1 MKRLTTIYESIYYS
15 LPIQLVIIQIRYQK
29 FLLVIWLFLFMIITN
44 NFGEAF
50 GIPYLLLEPE
60 YMGEVNF
67 YSNFLLGIGM
77 GVFITVYMVT
87 SYITN
92 SYRYP
97 FLSLEYRPFFVYF
110 YNNSLIPVFFLVLYG
125 FRFIKLKIFLHGEF
139 DWWMAGELAAVLLGV
154 AMTSIFILLY
164 FFRSNRNFVENVAGK
179 VVKELK
185 GRRVILEK
193 ARMGMGLRIR
203 VDNYLVG
210 LFKVRQPDRNLP
222 ADFRKLVEKLLNRN
236 HGNALFLQ
244 LILLVVII
252 ALDFLDH
259 IPYFLFPAGTSIL
272 LMLSVILMLFAAFI
286 FWFRRMGPAALLVL
300 VGVYFLLNAT
310 ALDRYRHPAVGMNY
324 EAEPTP
330 YTPEH
335 LYTVHSE
342 ENIKRDVQNTVRTLD
357 LWLSD
362 YQVFN
367 GAHARPRPVIIC
379 TSGGG
384 LRSAYFTMRVMQKLD
399 SLSDGRFMDRTRL
412 LTGASGGMVGAAYYR
427 ELYLRSK
434 LGEDVDP
441 RELVYA
447 QRVGQDLLNRVSLKI
462 VTGMFLPTKRK
473 KLGDTYYR
481 SDRGWSFDDQLAT
494 NLGVW
499 RDKRLGDYTDHE
511 ELALIPQMILSPVI
525 INDGRK
531 LYISSMPV
539 TYLSRTPSIDGGAE
553 EAITGIDFGRFFQ
566 DQASA
571 KLRFSTALRMN
582 ASFPFITPYVR
593 LPSEPPIEVIDAGVA
608 DNYGVETADAY
619 LDYMAPWYLKKV
631 DTLLLVQIRD
641 SKVETNEVPEY
652 TPENSLRQLLDP
664 IGATYGAL
672 RNSSEFVSQRSLVN
686 MEHTMEG
693 KMAYACFQ
701 YAPADT
707 GGIKASLS
715 WHLTLKEIEGIEEAL
730 ANENNQA
737 VFKMVADFMNREGIR

>member
-1 MKRLTTIYESIYYS
+1 MKRLTAIYESIYYS

-29 FLLVIWLFLFMIITN
+29 FLLVIWLFLFMIVTN

-67 YSNFLLGIGM
+67 YSNFLLGTGM

-110 YNNSLIPVFFLVLYG
+110 YNNSLIPLTFLILYG
-125 FRFIKLKIFLHGEF
+125 VCFIQLKMFLYGGF
-139 DWWMAGELAAVLLGV
+139 DWWMAGELAGVLLGV
-154 AMTSIFILLY
+154 VMTSIFILLY

-210 LFKVRQPDRNLP
+210 LFKVKQPDRNLP
-222 ADFRKLVEKLLNRN
+222 ADFRQLVEKLLNRN

-300 VGVYFLLNAT
+300 VGVYFVLNAT

-324 EAEPTP
+324 EAEPSP
-330 YTPEH
+330 YTPER
-335 LYTVHSE
+335 LYSVHSE
-342 ENIKRDVQNTVRTLD
+342 ENIQQDVKNTMRTLD

-367 GAHARPRPVIIC
+367 GAYSQPRPVIIC

-399 SLSDGRFMDRTRL
+399 SLTSGRFMDRTRL
-412 LTGASGGMVGAAYYR
+412 VTGASGGMVGAAYYR
-427 ELYLRSK
+427 ELYLRSR
-434 LGEDVDP
+434 LGQDVNP

-462 VTGMFLPTKRK
+462 VTGMFMPTKHK
-473 KLGDTYYR
+473 QLGDTYYR

-499 RDKRLGDYTDHE
+499 RDKRLGDYSDHE

-539 TYLSRTPSIDGGAE
+539 SYLTRTRSLDGGAE
-553 EAITGIDFGRFFQ
+553 ETITGIDFGRFFH
-566 DQASA
+566 DQSSE

-593 LPSEPPIEVIDAGVA
+593 LPSQPPIEVIDAGVA
-608 DNYGVETADAY
+608 DNYGVETAYAY
-619 LDYMAPWYLKKV
+619 LDHLAPWYHKKV

-652 TPENSLRQLLDP
+652 KPENSLRQLLDP

-686 MEHTMEG
+686 MEHAMQG

-737 VFKMVADFMNREGIR
+737 VFRMVADFMGREGK